1 MKSFFDQ
8 SKHDLLKWVDRPAR
22 AARVFHSVYQ
32 GRVTLWEQIDAI
44 PAASRE
50 TLACSLSLALPSVE
64 GRFDSAD
71 GTRRYLI
78 RLGDGETVESVLIPS
93 RDRVTLC
100 ISSQIGC
107 ALGCAFCLTGQL
119 GLIRDLSAGEI
130 VSQVMVLQRDVPSES
145 VRVSIVLMGMGEPL
159 QNYDNVV
166 KAIDILHDGHGLCI
180 APARITLSTAGL
192 VPGIERLA
200 QETVFPN
207 LSISLTGVTDA
218 ARDALMPIN
227 RRYPIESVLDAIRS
241 LPPARQ
247 SRVMFECVMIK
258 GVTDSPEDAAALSR
272 LLRGMRAK
280 VNLIPL
286 NPAPEIPFE
295 SAGHDAILRFQ
306 EILVRNGTT
315 TFIRRNRGND
325 VSGAC
330 GQLKKKSL
338 ALVQANDVGI

>member
-1 MKSFFDQ
+1 
-8 SKHDLLKWVDRPAR
+8 LEWVGRPAR
-22 AARVFHSVYQ
+22 AARVFRSIYNQ
-32 GRVTLWEQIDAI
+32 RVQRFDDIISI
-44 PAASRE
+44 PSASRDS
-50 TLACSLSLALPSVE
+50 LAGSLSLDLPSIYR
-64 GRFDSAD
+64 RFDSED

-78 RLGDGETVESVLIPS
+78 RLQDGETVESILIPS
-93 RDRVTLC
+93 RDRVTFC

-107 ALGCAFCLTGQL
+107 ALGCMFCLTGQL

-130 VSQVMVLQRDVPSES
+130 VSQVMILLQES
-145 VRVSIVLMGMGEPL
+145 AARRFSIVLMGMGEPL

-166 KAIDILHDGHGLCI
+166 KALDILCDSNGLGI
-180 APARITLSTAGL
+180 PPARITLSTAGL
-192 VPGIERLA
+192 VPGIERLSR
-200 QETVFPN
+200 EVLFPN
-207 LSISLTGVTDA
+207 LSISLTGLTNA
-218 ARDALMPIN
+218 SRDALMPIN
-227 RRYPIESVLDAIRS
+227 RKYPIEAIMEAVRR
-241 LPPARQ
+241 LPASRQ

-258 GVTDSPEDAAALSR
+258 GVTDSPEDAHELSR

-295 SAGHDAILRFQ
+295 RADDDAILRFQ

-330 GQLKKKSL
+330 GQLKQKVL
-338 ALVQANDVGI
+338 A